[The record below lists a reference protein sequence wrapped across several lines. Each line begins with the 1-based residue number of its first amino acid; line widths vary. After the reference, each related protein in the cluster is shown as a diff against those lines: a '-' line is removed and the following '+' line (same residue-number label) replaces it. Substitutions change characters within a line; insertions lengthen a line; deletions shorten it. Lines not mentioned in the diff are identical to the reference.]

1 MAHPT
6 SDKRTQHLHLPRLAV
21 TDYVGLC
28 REATGNNHA
37 LLLSDAAA
45 ASGYERQV
53 VNIREKFKV
62 FSTYIV
68 SYLSWKG
75 SDPSET
81 FSVVFGLS
89 SPPIKMTLWPIL
101 KLV

>member
-1 MAHPT
+1 METFINTNLSIRICRVAGTGMAHPT

-28 REATGNNHA
+28 GEATGNNHA
-37 LLLSDAAA
+37 LLLGDAAA

-53 VNIREKFKV
+53 VNIREKFKA

-68 SYLSWKG
+68 SYLR
-75 SDPSET
+75 
-81 FSVVFGLS
+81 
-89 SPPIKMTLWPIL
+89 
-101 KLV
+101 